1 MLTLVALAAVM
12 ACSLWNT
19 AQVVQVDA
27 TEVQCEGEVSLTA
40 DECASW
46 GAELLTVDGSNGV
59 ETLTITTRTS
69 GGRCSADFKQAFD
82 AYATASIAC
91 TPPRKNSY
99 AVCRSE
105 AGSKM
110 PCGRST
116 A

>member
-1 MLTLVALAAVM
+1 MLTLVALVAVM

-69 GGRCSADFKQAFD
+69 GGRMQCRLQASVRCLCHRADRLYSAGEEQLRGLPERGWIED
-82 AYATASIAC
+82 AV
-91 TPPRKNSY
+91 R
-99 AVCRSE
+99 
-105 AGSKM
+105 
-110 PCGRST
+110 
-116 A
+116 